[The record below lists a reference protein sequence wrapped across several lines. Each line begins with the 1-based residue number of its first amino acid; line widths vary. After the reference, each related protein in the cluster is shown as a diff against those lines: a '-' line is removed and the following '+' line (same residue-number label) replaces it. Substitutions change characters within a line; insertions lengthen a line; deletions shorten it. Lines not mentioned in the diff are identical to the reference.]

1 MRTPFTAVSG
11 LIYATGF
18 IFLWGWLAV
27 QACNR
32 SSGTRAGSKKSDPL

>member
-27 QACNR
+27 QALQ
-32 SSGTRAGSKKSDPL
+32 P